1 MAWKLSSWLILLRT
15 FQLIGALA
23 CGSLNGVLIAI
34 IITRHLGLS
43 KAMTMLEL
51 LIATLLACT
60 VAALITQ
67 STGARHKS
75 KPWLVFFLVIDAVFC
90 GVAISI
96 ISILAGTGLP
106 TNCGGL
112 TRSDFSGDDAPN
124 KPAYGYTTI
133 RFSDQE
139 NGHKGELDRFCAFE
153 QSYYFIAVGLIF
165 TYMASIAIAA
175 LLIYEQKY
183 ASNDNERLDLLERA
197 LASEDKILETPS
209 PLSQTP
215 RLPVNM
221 PPPSEG
227 IITRNTSVRSNITTA
242 TQGPDFF
249 RPNMPPRRPVG
260 QALLPPRK
268 PMLGPHM
275 NNGLGLV
282 HSGFVPVPLDEEG
295 DEAGI
300 VADGM
305 QHHSRH
311 NMQQREL
318 QPLQPLHHSHYQQYQ
333 GEQQPGSSQ
342 QQQHQH
348 QRMPMVPILED
359 QAADSA
365 LVSDGMRPSEPMLPP
380 YQPGSS
386 HMPGHG
392 PNDNDLRLSE
402 YVKGGTRAQDMK
414 DNGEY

>member
-1 MAWKLSSWLILLRT
+1 MAWKLSSWLILVRT
-15 FQLIGALA
+15 FQLVAALA

-34 IITRHLGLS
+34 IMTRHLGLS

-51 LIATLLACT
+51 LIATLLVYTAT
-60 VAALITQ
+60 ALITQ
-67 STGARHKS
+67 STRERHKS
-75 KPWLVFFLVIDAVFC
+75 KPWLIFFIVLDAVFC
-90 GVAISI
+90 AVTISV
-96 ISILAGTGLP
+96 ISVMASAGLP
-106 TNCGGL
+106 IHCGGL
-112 TRSDFSGDDAPN
+112 TRSDYTGEDAPN
-124 KPAYGYTTI
+124 KPDPGYTTV

-153 QSYYFIAVGLIF
+153 QSYYFIAIGLIF
-165 TYMASIAIAA
+165 TYMAITTIAS

-183 ASNDNERLDLLERA
+183 ANNDNERLDLLERA

-215 RLPVNM
+215 RLPVNIP

-227 IITRNTSVRSNITTA
+227 IITRNTSIRSNITST

-260 QALLPPRK
+260 QPLLPPRK
-268 PMLGPHM
+268 PMTSPHM
-275 NNGLGLV
+275 NSGLGLV
-282 HSGFVPVPLDEEG
+282 QGSGFVPVPLDEES

-333 GEQQPGSSQ
+333 REQAGGSQ
-342 QQQHQH
+342 QQQ

-392 PNDNDLRLSE
+392 PEDNELRLSE
-402 YVKGGTRAQDMK
+402 YVKGGTRAQEMK
-414 DNGEY
+414 DNGGY